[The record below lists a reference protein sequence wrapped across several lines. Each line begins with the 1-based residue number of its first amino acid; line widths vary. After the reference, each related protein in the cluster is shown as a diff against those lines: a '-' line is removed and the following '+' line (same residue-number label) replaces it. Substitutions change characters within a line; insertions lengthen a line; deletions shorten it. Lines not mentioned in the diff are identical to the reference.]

1 MLGLCLTRPGV
12 ITTFLSVMVLG
23 QVSDVSSG
31 FEDEFILEVTEH
43 KMIAKANSVGRV
55 YFYVVCMRVWLYQGS
70 RWEGR
75 HAADLLNKTLLH

>member
-1 MLGLCLTRPGV
+1 MCMTILIVRV
-12 ITTFLSVMVLG
+12 ITTFLSVMVSG

-55 YFYVVCMRVWLYQGS
+55 YFYVVCMRVWRYQGS

-75 HAADLLNKTLLH
+75 NATDLLNKTLHH